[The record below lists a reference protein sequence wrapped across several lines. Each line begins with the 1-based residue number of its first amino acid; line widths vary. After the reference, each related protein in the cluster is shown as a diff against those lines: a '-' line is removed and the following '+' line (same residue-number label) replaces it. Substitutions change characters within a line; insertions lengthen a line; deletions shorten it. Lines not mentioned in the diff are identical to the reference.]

1 MIQSTIIL
9 LAIGLEPSRFTNN
22 GRRKEQCSVATDP
35 YLENGKN
42 NSILIVAMGDSLTVG
57 YGVDEA
63 QAYPSLLE
71 RKLRSAGYDSRMISA
86 GVNGEKSDEALARID
101 RVLDLRPDI
110 VIVQTG
116 TNDGLRGVA
125 PEVMRENIDAI
136 VRTLT
141 EQGIKVVLAGM
152 RNLKPRK
159 GNFDDEFS
167 SIYPQVAAR
176 YGAILMP
183 FFLEGVAGNQDL
195 NRTDG
200 IHPTAKGYS
209 IIVSKLFPYVE
220 QALRELCGK
229 CEGQKGKE

>member
-1 MIQSTIIL
+1 M
-9 LAIGLEPSRFTNN
+9 
-22 GRRKEQCSVATDP
+22 ATDTD
-35 YLENGKN
+35 LESGKN
-42 NSILIVAMGDSLTVG
+42 NSIFIVAMGDSLTAG
-57 YGVDEA
+57 YGVDKA
-63 QAYPSLLE
+63 QAYPALLE
-71 RKLRSAGYDSRMISA
+71 RKLHSAGYDSRMISA

-125 PEVMRENIDAI
+125 PEVMREILRYSTDTDRARN
-136 VRTLT
+136 
-141 EQGIKVVLAGM
+141 QVVLAGM

-183 FFLEGVAGNQDL
+183 FFLEGLRYRLKGRRHLLDCKGLFNKKKKLVVCRNLTEANGGRIEVASEPGQGTTFAVVL
-195 NRTDG
+195 P
-200 IHPTAKGYS
+200 IKGGT
-209 IIVSKLFPYVE
+209 V
-220 QALRELCGK
+220 
-229 CEGQKGKE
+229 